1 MSRKNSI
8 YKKIPL
14 KKKIQKKESER
25 KKESSSFKSPKKVCR
40 PLSLGEPGFTSRNS
54 RSAEV
59 GRASANLNRTCS
71 HSNISAECQEQN
83 WLALARLFKSPIP
96 PSFQL
101 FSVHH
106 VSFSFSANPLPSR
119 FRPTTCISGDARN
132 KNARIATLSVLPR

>member
-14 KKKIQKKESER
+14 KKKNTKKGIR
-25 KKESSSFKSPKKVCR
+25 KKNHQVWKKACR

-59 GRASANLNRTCS
+59 GRASVNLNRTCS

-106 VSFSFSANPLPSR
+106 VSFSFSANPKPASR
-119 FRPTTCISGDARN
+119 FRPATCISGGARN